1 MVSWSYEKRS
11 VFVEC
16 LNFWIQ
22 SNVFISSGL
31 RDIGKVL
38 RRTHCILE
46 VHDARIP
53 FSGRNLN
60 LIKRLVSNKPI
71 ILILNKSDLLSV
83 EFRPLIR
90 SQLMEKMHENNIH
103 LEDIVFM
110 DSIAA
115 NAKHAGYNNQFLS
128 TILNSIEKLPNNT
141 IDESDFLMNEEK
153 SYNLLVMG
161 IPNVGK
167 STIINRLRNVLLK
180 KAGKA
185 TVVGAKAGVTRA
197 VLERIKICDH
207 PHKLYLFD
215 TPGILEPSFDRN
227 DPEQFMRCA
236 LCGTMSDEVIG
247 KELIADYLLYWL
259 NKQQRFDYVDFL
271 GLSSPT
277 NDIHEALTYAAIKY
291 NQFHS
296 YLNLE
301 TGVQEPKP
309 SYIQLAEKFIA
320 EFRKGN
326 FGRLLLDIDMIET
339 K

>member
-1 MVSWSYEKRS
+1 M
-11 VFVEC
+11 
-16 LNFWIQ
+16 
-22 SNVFISSGL
+22 ISFLGL

-71 ILILNKSDLLSV
+71 ILILNKSDLLSA

-90 SQLMEKMHENNIH
+90 SQLMEKMYKNDIH
-103 LEDIVFM
+103 LEDIVFL

-115 NAKHAGYNNQFLS
+115 NVKHAGYSNQFLS
-128 TILNSIEKLPNNT
+128 IILNSIEKIPNT
-141 IDESDFLMNEEK
+141 IDESDFSTEEK

-167 STIINRLRNVLLK
+167 STIINRLRNVYLN

-185 TVVGAKAGVTRA
+185 TIIGAKAGVTKA
-197 VLERIKICDH
+197 VLERIKICDY

-215 TPGILEPSFDRN
+215 TPGILEPSFNRN
-227 DPEQFMRCA
+227 ENNPTNSPEQFMRCA
-236 LCGTMSDEVIG
+236 LCGTISDEVIG

-271 GLSSPT
+271 GLPSPT
-277 NDIHEALTYAAIKY
+277 NDINEALTHAAIKY
-291 NQFHS
+291 NQFRPFK
-296 YLNLE
+296 NLE
-301 TGVQEPKP
+301 TGVQELKP
-309 SYIQLAEKFIA
+309 NYIPLAEKFIS

-326 FGRLLLDIDMIET
+326 FGHVLLDIDIIKT
-339 K
+339 T